1 MNCENYLMMLDEYV
15 ENELDEKSAIRV
27 SAHVAD
33 CPVCAEE
40 YEILRREQQVYSQYL
55 LDVEATPALWA
66 NVRADIEKAQR
77 ERFSPNNFRDW
88 LAKTF
93 GVSAFNPA
101 FAAAPILL
109 LITLGIIVGL
119 IKYKSTD
126 NSSTEEITSQK
137 ANVQSSPEKPENYA
151 KNEASSPDKK
161 EGIRK
166 PEDKITIAQVK
177 NRPKK
182 DVSRSN
188 LSKPMSQSANFK
200 IVRSNRKLTTDEV
213 VEKAE
218 RQYKGAIA
226 ILSDDFERRRAQLSP
241 NLISQFEQSL
251 AEIDRTISETRRAAR
266 SQPNDPVAI
275 QYMTTAYAKKI
286 ELLRAIAGSI
296 N

>member
-1 MNCENYLMMLDEYV
+1 MNCENYLMMLDEYA
-15 ENELDEKSAIRV
+15 ENELDEKSTIQV
-27 SAHVAD
+27 SAHIAD
-33 CPVCAEE
+33 CPACAGE

-55 LDVEATPALWA
+55 VDVEATPALWS
-66 NVRADIEKAQR
+66 NVQADIEKAQR

-93 GVSAFNPA
+93 GISAFNPA
-101 FAAAPILL
+101 FAATPILL

-126 NSSTEEITSQK
+126 NSFSGEITSQK
-137 ANVQSSPEKPENYA
+137 TDVQSSPEKPDSYA
-151 KNEASSPDKK
+151 TNETSSPDKNDDIK
-161 EGIRK
+161 TPK
-166 PEDKITIAQVK
+166 DKITLAQVK
-177 NRPKK
+177 NRLKK
-182 DVSRSN
+182 DVTRSN
-188 LSKPMSQSANFK
+188 LSKPINQSANFK
-200 IVRSNRKLTTDEV
+200 TVSSNRKLTTDEV

-226 ILSDDFERRRAQLSP
+226 ILSDDIKRRRAQISP

-251 AEIDRTISETRRAAR
+251 ADIDRTISETRRAVR

-286 ELLRAIAGSI
+286 ELLRTIAGSI

>member
-15 ENELDEKSAIRV
+15 ENELDEKSAVQV
-27 SAHVAD
+27 SAHIAD
-33 CPVCAEE
+33 CPACAGE

-55 LDVEATPALWA
+55 VDVEATPALWS
-66 NVRADIEKAQR
+66 NVQADIEKAQR
-77 ERFSPNNFRDW
+77 ERFTSGNFRDW
-88 LAKTF
+88 FAKTF
-93 GVSAFNPA
+93 GISAFNPA

-126 NSSTEEITSQK
+126 NSSGEEITSQK
-137 ANVQSSPEKPENYA
+137 ADVQSSPEKPDNYA
-151 KNEASSPDKK
+151 RNETSSPDKNDDIK
-161 EGIRK
+161 K

-177 NRPKK
+177 NRLKK

-188 LSKPMSQSANFK
+188 LSKPINQSTNFK
-200 IVRSNRKLTTDEV
+200 TVSSNRKLTTDEV

-218 RQYKGAIA
+218 QQYKGAIA
-226 ILSDDFERRRAQLSP
+226 ILSDDIKRRRAQLSP

-251 AEIDRTISETRRAAR
+251 ADIDRTISETRRAVR

-286 ELLRAIAGSI
+286 ELLRTIAGSI